1 MQGNGQVGSLD
12 DVGVGDDQIITHALG
27 SCLGV
32 AVHDPDAQIGGLVH
46 VMLPTSSLNPEKAKA
61 NPSMFVDTGVSVLLQ
76 EVLAGG
82 AEKNRLVAKVAGG
95 AAVQGNNG
103 DRFGI
108 GKRNYLMLRKVL
120 WQHGLL
126 INAENVGGELPRTM
140 SLEVGTG
147 CVWLSWAGQT
157 TKL

>member
-1 MQGNGQVGSLD
+1 VRHI
-12 DVGVGDDQIITHALG
+12 VGVGDMRISSVCGDQIVTHALG

-32 AVHDPDAQIGGLVH
+32 AVHDPGAQIGGLVH

-61 NPSMFVDTGVSVLLQ
+61 NPSMFVDTGVPVLLQ
-76 EVLAGG
+76 QVLAAG
-82 AEKNRLVAKVAGG
+82 AEKDRVVVKVAGG
-95 AAVQGNNG
+95 AAAPTTHG

-126 INAENVGGELPRTM
+126 LEAEDVGGESPRTM
-140 SLEVGTG
+140 YLEVGTG
-147 CVWLSWAGQT
+147 RVWLNWAGQNT
-157 TKL
+157 EL